1 MNAVV
6 NGEFANRTPYKL
18 KGNLLELADTNLP
31 SRMGEIY
38 TEVVRTCLTCLDADS
53 AVFSDLQEF
62 KDQDGITIGVRYI
75 EKASLPMRCSGK
87 PTLADST

>member
-6 NGEFANRTPYKL
+6 NGEFANIKPYKL
-18 KGNLLELADTNLP
+18 KGDLVERADKELP

-38 TEVVRTCLTCLDADS
+38 TEVVRTCLTCLDKDS
-53 AVFSDLQEF
+53 VVFGDLEAF

-75 EKASLPMRCSGK
+75 EKASLPMRRSGM
-87 PTLADST
+87 PTLTDST